1 MPRNGDRK
9 HGVSGFG
16 AVVSAVVRT
25 AMRRSRPA
33 APAAAPS
40 RASAPE
46 PRDPGRPLDVAEER
60 AASRD
65 LLAIDSLVRR
75 YYALASGV
83 GAPDQWSPLRALF
96 HPGARVGTG
105 APDPDAETGVD
116 DVPVDRFIQLALAI
130 AAPSRYAERSRTVHV
145 LGDVAVVI
153 SAFEVERGAQSR
165 PGSGVN
171 VFQLRLS
178 PEGWLIQSL
187 LVRPV
192 ERAITEKSADPRPL
206 ASRQR

>member
-1 MPRNGDRK
+1 
-9 HGVSGFG
+9 
-16 AVVSAVVRT
+16 
-25 AMRRSRPA
+25 MRRSRPA
-33 APAAAPS
+33 APAAGQSQAT
-40 RASAPE
+40 AAE

-65 LLAIDSLVRR
+65 LLAIDSVIRR

-83 GAPDQWSPLRALF
+83 AAKDPWDELRSLF

-105 APDPDAETGVD
+105 AADPAADTGVD

-130 AAPSRYAERSRTVHV
+130 ASPSRYAERSRTVHV

-165 PGSGVN
+165 PSSGVN

-178 PEGWLIQSL
+178 PEGWRIQSL

-206 ASRQR
+206 ASRPR